1 MQRDL
6 KKQNQK
12 LQGQRKIHILVDGW
26 PACVPDQ
33 KAPNMINALTISLPL
48 CEGVSASTHRQRST
62 ILILGWTRRNWL
74 RRLLPGFPEWHFF
87 NPTQELSYVLVME
100 ILDCLYCPLS

>member
-6 KKQNQK
+6 KNKTQNSR
-12 LQGQRKIHILVDGW
+12 GQRKIHILVDGW
-26 PACVPDQ
+26 PTCVPEQ

-62 ILILGWTRRNWL
+62 ILILGRTRRNWL
-74 RRLLPGFPEWHFF
+74 RHLLPGFPEWHCF
-87 NPTQELSYVLVME
+87 
-100 ILDCLYCPLS
+100 